1 LSRQRRSDDSE
12 EPGADAADSSAQS
25 ETADAA
31 SVRTFAQS
39 ADAAIDQFRAVAK
52 WMISA
57 FAAAI
62 ALMLTGVQL
71 TSINNAQGSALAL
84 SILGIAVPVL
94 AGITA
99 GGFWFVN

>member
-1 LSRQRRSDDSE
+1 MSSEDSE
-12 EPGADAADSSAQS
+12 EPGADAADSGAQS

-57 FAAAI
+57 FSAVI
-62 ALMLTGVQL
+62 A
-71 TSINNAQGSALAL
+71 
-84 SILGIAVPVL
+84 
-94 AGITA
+94 
-99 GGFWFVN
+99 